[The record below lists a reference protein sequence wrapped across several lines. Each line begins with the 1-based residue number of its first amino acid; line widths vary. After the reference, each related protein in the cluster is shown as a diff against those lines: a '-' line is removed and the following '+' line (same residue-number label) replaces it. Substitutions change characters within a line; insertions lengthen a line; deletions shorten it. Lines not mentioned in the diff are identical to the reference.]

1 MKKNMKKVVI
11 SFYNIEYVKRI
22 KKILFS
28 YVKCQNKGNQV
39 GELKKTKKKQ
49 MSNVHCIPSMLV
61 NIRIQPCDLQNYKYK
76 HRINVYE

>member
-39 GELKKTKKKQ
+39 K
-49 MSNVHCIPSMLV
+49 
-61 NIRIQPCDLQNYKYK
+61 
-76 HRINVYE
+76 

>member
-39 GELKKTKKKQ
+39 GEFKKKKKK
-49 MSNVHCIPSMLV
+49 N
-61 NIRIQPCDLQNYKYK
+61 R
-76 HRINVYE
+76 